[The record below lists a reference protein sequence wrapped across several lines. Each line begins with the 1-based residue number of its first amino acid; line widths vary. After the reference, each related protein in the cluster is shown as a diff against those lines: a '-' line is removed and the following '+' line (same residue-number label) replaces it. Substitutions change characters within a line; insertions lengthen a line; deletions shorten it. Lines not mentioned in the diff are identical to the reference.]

1 MTAKP
6 TPPPRRGGPTQPEH
20 LRDKEQ
26 VKLRML
32 PHEAGT
38 LRALA
43 KRWDLDLGE
52 TVVEMMSRLGCDTD
66 EGPDE

>member
-1 MTAKP
+1 MAAKP

-20 LRDKEQ
+20 LRDNERLHIRLPPPAAAQ
-26 VKLRML
+26 LRGL
-32 PHEAGT
+32 ARVWGLT
-38 LRALA
+38 LS
-43 KRWDLDLGE
+43 E